1 MLLARLWVLARELLV
16 GLPGLGQG
24 RKVFISSQASSK
36 THISFLPRA
45 SSLAGSACGFPGVE
59 GKKLKLPL
67 APRAEPWCLA
77 QLSCPSTSCAPGME
91 MERLPAAEEPWLPT
105 LHLGIG
111 WAEGW
116 TDGQPLSCSES
127 GTGPSLQPRRGMPS
141 AGRQF
146 GAGLG
151 PCLGQTPKSL

>member
-1 MLLARLWVLARELLV
+1 MLLAQLCVLARQLLV

-24 RKVFISSQASSK
+24 RKVFLSSQASSK
-36 THISFLPRA
+36 THISFLPCA

-67 APRAEPWCLA
+67 VPWAKPRWPA
-77 QLSCPSTSCAPGME
+77 QLGYPSTSCAPGME
-91 MERLPAAEEPWLPT
+91 MEQLPAAEEPWLPI

-116 TDGQPLSCSES
+116 TEGQPLSCLES
-127 GTGPSLQPRRGMPS
+127 GTGPSLQPRRGMPL
-141 AGRQF
+141 AGRHF

-151 PCLGQTPKSL
+151 PCLGHTPKSL